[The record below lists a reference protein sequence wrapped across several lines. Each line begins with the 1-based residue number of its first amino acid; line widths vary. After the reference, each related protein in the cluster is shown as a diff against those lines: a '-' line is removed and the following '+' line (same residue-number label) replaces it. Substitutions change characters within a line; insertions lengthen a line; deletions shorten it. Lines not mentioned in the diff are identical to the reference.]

1 MVGAF
6 AYDFYKN
13 RAEMMVESVRMI
25 HEIWAS
31 DAPYRIHGK
40 YWNVVVEK
48 QTQLRIGVGPMLKP
62 YQKPF
67 PPLAVSAMSP
77 NSSTAK
83 LAGEHGWGLV
93 SANFTPTN
101 QVLSHWQAYM
111 EGAAAAGRRADRANW
126 RVARSIFCAESDQ
139 EAADYLANEA
149 CSPGWY
155 YLYLRDNLATYKM
168 TKIFKP
174 DQSMSD
180 DELTVPKMLDM
191 MVLSGS
197 PKRVLD
203 KLVALVDEIGWFGTL
218 LVTHK
223 DWDNPAMHR
232 NSMRLIAEQVMP
244 RLGQHMA
251 TKQAAD

>member
-1 MVGAF
+1 
-6 AYDFYKN
+6 
-13 RAEMMVESVRMI
+13 
-25 HEIWAS
+25 
-31 DAPYRIHGK
+31 
-40 YWNVVVEK
+40 
-48 QTQLRIGVGPMLKP
+48 
-62 YQKPF
+62 
-67 PPLAVSAMSP
+67 
-77 NSSTAK
+77 
-83 LAGEHGWGLV
+83 
-93 SANFTPTN
+93 
-101 QVLSHWQAYM
+101 
-111 EGAAAAGRRADRANW
+111 
-126 RVARSIFCAESDQ
+126 
-139 EAADYLANEA
+139 
-149 CSPGWY
+149 
-155 YLYLRDNLATYKM
+155 M